1 MKISPE
7 NVKTI
12 RDAIAPLVPYLA
24 KHRAAIIAEGKAQDV
39 EKRLRWDA
47 LWAAKIDG
55 KRSCAWICDVLYPLG
70 VKDSHVDTALR
81 AIMIDLGVTSK

>member
-7 NVKTI
+7 HYTVLIEAI
-12 RDAIAPLVPYLA
+12 RPLVPRLTA
-24 KHRAAIIAEGKAQDV
+24 HREAIVREGKAQDI

-55 KRSCAWICDVLYPLG
+55 RDSCFFLSDKLSPLG
-70 VKDSHVDTALR
+70 IKDAHIDTALR
-81 AIMIDLGVTSK
+81 EIMRELGVTP